1 MTEITPKNR
10 RRKLVPTL
18 DASMA
23 FQSAAET
30 VAASSARVY
39 RQTFKL
45 WQEWCAR
52 NGVDELDMNFGNVQQ
67 FLNDAEASKAT
78 KQRQLAALRT
88 AVRVLAALD
97 PQRSV
102 HWQQLL
108 EGLKLIKPRHV
119 SHSGRSRKRIALTP
133 KEVYRAVS
141 VFEGNRLL
149 DIRNRALVAVLFY
162 TGLRRAEVAALR
174 WEDIDLEN
182 GIIHVAHG
190 KGDKARDVA
199 IVEDSD
205 NAAIEALSQWKEVQ
219 QRLAGK
225 PYQFVFCALYKNDK
239 LGPDAPM
246 STNAIWKLTK
256 IVAKHSG
263 VDLSPHTARR
273 TLATELLD
281 QGASLADVQ
290 AQLGHANEATTLRY
304 ARPAEARKRRE
315 RFKVRY

>member
-1 MTEITPKNR
+1 MAEIVPSNR
-10 RRKLVPTL
+10 NNIAYQRFNPE
-18 DASMA
+18 DAFRA
-23 FQSAAET
+23 AAET

-45 WQEWCAR
+45 WQEWCAA
-52 NGVDELDMNFGNVQQ
+52 NGVHELDLNFGNVQQ
-67 FLNDAEASKAT
+67 FLNATEASKAT

-88 AVRVLAALD
+88 ALRVLAAVD
-97 PQRSV
+97 PEQSV

-119 SHSGRSRKRIALTP
+119 MHSARSRKRTALSP
-133 KEVYRAVS
+133 KEVYRAVTVFDGSS
-141 VFEGNRLL
+141 VV
-149 DIRNRALVAVLFY
+149 DIRNRALVAALFY
-162 TGLRRAEVAALR
+162 TGMRRAEIAALR
-174 WEDIDLEN
+174 WEDIDLED

-190 KGDKARDVA
+190 KGDKARDIA

-205 NAAIEALSQWKEVQ
+205 NAAIEALSQWKDMQE
-219 QRLAGK
+219 RLAGK
-225 PYQFVFCALYKNDK
+225 AYQYVFCALAKGGK

-256 IVAKHSG
+256 VVAKHAG
-263 VDLSPHTARR
+263 IDLSPHTARR

-281 QGASLADVQ
+281 QGAALADVQ

-304 ARPAEARKRRE
+304 ARPAEAKKRRE